1 MHTGP
6 LVMNCVESVV
16 QQQEVRQ
23 PSNEIPRVVPLRL
36 LVRMHM
42 LEVIQHQHR
51 EQRELL
57 RRNDLEKRLLPVD
70 PQCCGNLGRQDD
82 VLR

>member
-1 MHTGP
+1 
-6 LVMNCVESVV
+6 
-16 QQQEVRQ
+16 
-23 PSNEIPRVVPLRL
+23 
-36 LVRMHM
+36 M